1 MKINYDFFFRC
12 GVCGRGFDTEE
23 QLDNHIVNHNNQKRH
38 ECTTCG
44 KFFVTL
50 PQLEVTNMQWELLQ
64 IDLYLHFISLSL
76 ISESTQENARFNATP
91 VELHFLSVR
100 TSTVI
105 IVPFTCKKNVSNATN
120 VTR

>member
-1 MKINYDFFFRC
+1 MYYLREIFC
-12 GVCGRGFDTEE
+12 HSSTARGNKCAMGAF
-23 QLDNHIVNHNNQKRH
+23 
-38 ECTTCG
+38 
-44 KFFVTL
+44 
-50 PQLEVTNMQWELLQ
+50 TNR
-64 IDLYLHFISLSL
+64 YVFTLHFCLSL